1 MAEFFNGIW
10 STVINLFS
18 NPLSLILDLL
28 DIAIISFLI
37 YTTIKF
43 IRDTRAAQL
52 LKGIVLLFVIL
63 IVTNWVGLTGTHYI
77 LNTFLEFGVLALI
90 IVFQPELRSAL
101 EQVGRNGIFQ
111 AISQKT
117 HMLEDDNEDK
127 YIAIDAICN
136 AISSLSATKT
146 GALIVMED
154 KTRVGDIIRTGTRID
169 ANISPEILLN
179 IFYPKA
185 PLHDGAVII
194 RDFKITAAGCFLPL
208 STKRVA
214 SDLGTRHRAAI
225 GMSENSDAIIIVVSE
240 ETGIISLAQEG
251 NLTRNY
257 SPELVKTIL
266 TARFIPQ
273 NSEDKKRKKLS
284 LFRKEK
290 KQ

>member
-10 STVINLFS
+10 SSMINLFS
-18 NPLSLILDLL
+18 NPLSLILDVL

-240 ETGIISLAQEG
+240 ETAI
-251 NLTRNY
+251 RN
-257 SPELVKTIL
+257 
-266 TARFIPQ
+266 
-273 NSEDKKRKKLS
+273 
-284 LFRKEK
+284 
-290 KQ
+290 

>member
-1 MAEFFNGIW
+1 M
-10 STVINLFS
+10 
-18 NPLSLILDLL
+18 
-28 DIAIISFLI
+28 
-37 YTTIKF
+37 
-43 IRDTRAAQL
+43 
-52 LKGIVLLFVIL
+52 
-63 IVTNWVGLTGTHYI
+63 
-77 LNTFLEFGVLALI
+77 
-90 IVFQPELRSAL
+90 